1 MTDLST
7 KQEYK
12 PVLISRRSEF
22 TAWLITICLVLLLV
36 FYQPVGVI
44 FSGAVLMLVVIGLSA
59 VMISLGNWLDRHSS
73 IQISAEGVEYS
84 NGITQTALKW
94 GEIRR
99 VEVLRGQFGDKI
111 WVSGENDSFR
121 FQPLG
126 TMSMNEKFTQQV
138 GFEGGDQIL
147 ETILKQTGFAGGSPQ
162 QTDSGYYYSR
172 D

>member
-22 TAWLITICLVLLLV
+22 TAWFITFCLVFFLVFNQNAAAAYHWVTLLLV
-36 FYQPVGVI
+36 
-44 FSGAVLMLVVIGLSA
+44 LVGLSA
-59 VMISLGNWLDRHSS
+59 VTISIGNWRNRHAS
-73 IQISAEGVEYS
+73 IALTADTIVYS
-84 NGITQTALKW
+84 NGITKISLRW

-99 VEVLRGQFGDKI
+99 VEVVRAHFGDKI
-111 WVSGENDSFR
+111 FVSGEEQSFH

-126 TMSMNEKFTQQV
+126 TISMMEKFPQQV

-147 ETILKQTGFAGGSPQ
+147 ETILMKTGFSEGTLQ
-162 QTDSGYYYSR
+162 QTDTGYYYSR